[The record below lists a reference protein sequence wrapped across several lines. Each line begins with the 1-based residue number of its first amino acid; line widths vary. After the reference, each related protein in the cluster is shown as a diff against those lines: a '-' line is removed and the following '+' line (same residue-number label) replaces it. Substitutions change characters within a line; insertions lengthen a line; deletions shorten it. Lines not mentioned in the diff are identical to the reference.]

1 MLVKLHEFVTFNNL
15 ACLFGALGLFRLLR
29 WSYLPLRRQFSPLRH
44 LPGPKNKSVLFG
56 NMREIFASQNLVV
69 HEKWAQEHGPTLAY
83 RGILSSYRLFTLD
96 TRALSF
102 ILSDSDAF
110 PKPKNLGPGIV
121 GLLGQG
127 LFFAEG
133 DVHKRQVCLPGI
145 ILANGMTQFGFTQRR
160 IMNPAFGLLQ
170 IRELLPVFWQKSI
183 QLKNMWLDTIK
194 LHPDGKP
201 VINVLPWF
209 TRATLDMIGA
219 AGFDY
224 HFNSLEN
231 EDQDELSVAF
241 KKAFQIFA
249 SDERSRGQAEA
260 SKTMRRIGEKLIGDK
275 QAALSQELKTG
286 ATAQGRDLLTLLIKS
301 NMAYENDGHRM
312 SQDEV
317 LGQISTFLVA
327 GHETTG
333 TSATWA
339 LYALSRHPDVQQ
351 KLRQELL
358 ESGLG
363 DEPDTTD
370 LDKLPYLDAV
380 VRESLRLYPAD
391 RQGHET
397 NSITLQK
404 GDGILIPI
412 LALNRDRNIWGEDA
426 MEFRPERW
434 DSLPEAVKAMPGVWG
449 HLMTIKSLIYT
460 LVRAIEFD
468 MDPKIEITT
477 QSLSARPVVAS
488 RPKDG
493 NQMPLICKSVSVI

>member
-29 WSYLPLRRQFSPLRH
+29 WSYLPLRRQFSPLRR

-69 HEKWAQEHGPTLAY
+69 HEKWAQEYGPTLAY

-110 PKPKNLGPGIV
+110 PKPKNLGQGIMRKAQRN
-121 GLLGQG
+121 LLG

-133 DVHKRQVCLPGI
+133 DAHKR
-145 ILANGMTQFGFTQRR
+145 QRR

-194 LHPDGKP
+194 LHPDGKS

-231 EDQDELSVAF
+231 ENQDELSVAF
-241 KKAFQIFA
+241 KKAFQSGQTIGVMAVLQNIFPILRIFA

-380 VRESLRLYPAD
+380 VRESLRLYPAVPAVLREAAHKVSIPTSHAYKD
-391 RQGHET
+391 RQGQET

-434 DSLPEAVKAMPGVWG
+434 DSLPEAVKAMPGSG
-449 HLMTIKSLIYT
+449 DIS
-460 LVRAIEFD
+460 
-468 MDPKIEITT
+468 
-477 QSLSARPVVAS
+477 
-488 RPKDG
+488 
-493 NQMPLICKSVSVI
+493 